1 MASTSSSGRAQ
12 CEHIDDVAGQS
23 IQVSTLSNQPGSPFS
38 ERIFGIPQAPSTP
51 IVLEP
56 TSKFH
61 SVATWLLGYLRYTCV
76 VLGFL
81 GTCLPSIQVEARDD
95 EGDMISNVVNCELSG
110 DNADNEVYD
119 ESDHILEAKHK
130 IFLSHSGAQK
140 DFVEQ
145 LCVDLERCDR
155 YPFFDKRRSSL
166 PIGEKFPKLIFDA
179 IEQCHVGVVVLSK
192 EFFTK
197 SKWPMLELNAM
208 VKESKKP
215 SSRIKIIP
223 IYYLISIE
231 DFKDIK
237 IQKQWISHW
246 QKWSKKDIRIKVE
259 EWKDALKVLASIN
272 GLLMKGGC
280 CDVQFREEIVMEV
293 CGLVSSETRWDDSHV
308 QGRSRSCKVI
318 EDKMDQVLT
327 NSNSR
332 VCIVGLYGMGGI
344 GKTTI
349 SKALCNELALKFC
362 DNVCHIELGRG
373 SELELLRK
381 ALKKLS
387 KIRHDVLDKLDDI
400 ELGYAYLKKQLCTQP
415 IFLTLDNVHDDFK
428 TLEVAQT
435 YLKASYGSGSVVL
448 VTARSISVLKKLN
461 LDATNCLE
469 MPELEE
475 NEAETLFLS
484 YADLPSRHEVDEGLL
499 KDCIE
504 RCHFLKGD
512 GRSRHYH
519 PLALKVL
526 GQQLGCN
533 TTKWAAQLRNIDT
546 FNQLKDKT
554 NPVYSI
560 LRNSYDSLDR
570 KHQMMFMDL
579 ALLVTPECDNHE
591 VGVTRRDLLCYV
603 HEAAVEDVK
612 DMLEVLKRK
621 SLLEDLSEDFTKIG
635 MHDLWIEFAVAETKA
650 HDSREQRWV
659 YHVDGKKALG
669 RSGRWRESV
678 ERMCFLEEGWRG
690 LEGLDLSDFVNV
702 EAFRL
707 EVLILTLDCDLDLD
721 LSGLKHLKSLEL
733 DTPGLTVR
741 AEGLSSLS
749 SLVSL
754 SWITPRF
761 APCLDG
767 IGRLT
772 KLQNLELAD
781 CKGTRVLDL
790 TELRFLR
797 IVVINRFPDLISLKG
812 LSSRMAALRIL
823 RIPHCKS
830 LRECPGVGELYALEQ
845 LVLSGCGKLEKLPRL
860 GRLKKLRELC
870 INDCKSIREVPGL
883 SDLVSLE
890 GFYAEG
896 CSKLVILPDLAK
908 LTKLRELDV
917 AKCPVQK
924 VPRLDGLLSMTELY
938 ASFGKL
944 SGEQPVLSKLSALKI
959 VVIDG
964 WNGPIW
970 ASIRSLLMLEV
981 LQLFVCKGDDVMPDL
996 QNLERLR
1003 EVALVGCEY
1012 KDLSG
1017 LSNSTALE
1025 TLSLDR
1031 CEKLERLPEFG
1042 RLTKLTSLTIV
1053 GCPNL
1058 RDWRSE
1064 STLCSLKTLA
1074 VNGSSVTSFVR
1085 DLETLTRLRELYL
1098 NGSECEN
1105 VLSLTSLCLQ
1115 LEVLSINRFSKME
1128 ALDLTNF
1135 SYLEKLELEGCSA
1148 LERVTCGNP
1157 LTELTKL
1164 KVIDCESLVEIPD
1177 LSAFPQLEKLR
1188 LEECRALTKLSC
1200 SDRLTAVRKIELIG
1214 CDLDEEVLDF
1224 SRFQNLREFRVEDA
1238 SSSDDD
1244 EGDGSGDEGSAS
1256 GDDDENIEQVEAIA
1270 DALT

>member
-12 CEHIDDVAGQS
+12 CEHVHDVTGQ
-23 IQVSTLSNQPGSPFS
+23 IFQV
-38 ERIFGIPQAPSTP
+38 P
-51 IVLEP
+51 I
-56 TSKFH
+56 
-61 SVATWLLGYLRYTCV
+61 SVA
-76 VLGFL
+76 
-81 GTCLPSIQVEARDD
+81 
-95 EGDMISNVVNCELSG
+95 VNCELSG
-110 DNADNEVYD
+110 VDMDNEVHA
-119 ESDHILEAKHK
+119 ECGHILEAKHK
-130 IFLSHSGAQK
+130 VFLSHSGAQK

-192 EFFTK
+192 EFFTR

-208 VKESKKP
+208 VKELKRP

-223 IYYLISIE
+223 IYYLLSIDE
-231 DFKDIK
+231 FKDID
-237 IQKQWISHW
+237 IQNQWTVQW
-246 QKWSKKDIRIKVE
+246 EKWSEKDIRINVE
-259 EWKDALKVLASIN
+259 EWKNALKVLASIN
-272 GLLMKGGC
+272 GLVMKRGC
-280 CDVQFREEIVMEV
+280 SDVQFREEIVMEV
-293 CGLVSSETRWDDSHV
+293 CGVVTPETRWDDSYV

-318 EDKMDQVLT
+318 EDKMDAVRT

-349 SKALCNELALKFC
+349 SKALCNELAVKFC

-428 TLEVAQT
+428 TLEVAKT

-448 VTARSISVLKKLN
+448 VTARSLSVLKKLN
-461 LDATNCLE
+461 LEATNCLE

-475 NEAETLFLS
+475 DEAETLFLS

-512 GRSRHYH
+512 GKSRHYH

-526 GQQLGCN
+526 GQQLGFN
-533 TTKWAAQLRNIDT
+533 TTKWAAQLRSIDT
-546 FNQLKDKT
+546 FNQLKDRRH
-554 NPVYSI
+554 PVFSI

-570 KHQMMFMDL
+570 KHQMVFMDL
-579 ALLVTPECDNHE
+579 ALVVPPAYDNPDI
-591 VGVTRRDLLCYV
+591 VGTRRDVLCYL

-621 SLLEDLSEDFTKIG
+621 SLLEDLTDDFTRIG

-650 HDSREQRWV
+650 QDGREQRWV

-669 RSGRWRESV
+669 RSGGWRESV

-690 LEGLDLSDFVNV
+690 LEGLSLAEFVNV
-702 EAFRL
+702 EAFTL
-707 EVLILTLDCDLDLD
+707 EVQILTPDCDLDLD
-721 LSGLKHLKSLEL
+721 LSGLKHLKGLVL
-733 DTPGLTVR
+733 DTRGLTVR

-749 SLVSL
+749 SLVYL
-754 SWITPRF
+754 YWITPRF

-772 KLQNLELAD
+772 KLQFLELGD

-797 IVVINRFPDLISLKG
+797 TVAIIRFPDLISLKG
-812 LSSRMAALRIL
+812 LSSRMADLRIL

-830 LRECPGVGELYALEQ
+830 LRECPGMGELYALEM
-845 LVLSGCGKLEKLPRL
+845 LVLMGCGKLEKLPCL
-860 GRLKKLRELC
+860 GRLTKLRRMI
-870 INDCKSIREVPGL
+870 INDCKSIRAVPGL
-883 SDLVSLE
+883 CDLVSLE
-890 GFYAEG
+890 VFLAAG
-896 CSKLVILPDLAK
+896 CSKLVVLPDLAK
-908 LTKLRELDV
+908 LTKLRILRTE
-917 AKCPVQK
+917 KCPVQK
-924 VPRLDGLLSMTELY
+924 VPGLDSLLSLTTIY

-944 SGEQPVLSKLSALKI
+944 SGEQPVLSKLSALKY

-970 ASIRSLLMLEV
+970 ASIRSLLMLES
-981 LQLFVCKGDDVMPDL
+981 LFLSVCKGDDVMPDL
-996 QNLERLR
+996 KDLERLR
-1003 EVALVGCEY
+1003 EVSLEDCEY

-1017 LSNSTALE
+1017 LSNTTALE
-1025 TLSLDR
+1025 TLGLGR
-1031 CEKLERLPEFG
+1031 CKKLERLPEFG
-1042 RLTKLTSLTIV
+1042 RLTKLTWLEILD
-1053 GCPNL
+1053 CPNL

-1064 STLCSLKTLA
+1064 STLCSLKTLQ
-1074 VNGSSVTSFVR
+1074 VDGSSVTSFVR

-1098 NGSECEN
+1098 NESECEN
-1105 VLSLTSLCLQ
+1105 VLSLTSLCSQ

-1135 SYLEKLELEGCSA
+1135 SHLVKLELRGCSA

-1157 LTELTKL
+1157 LRELTKL
-1164 KVIDCESLVEIPD
+1164 KVFNCESLVEIPD
-1177 LSAFPQLEKLR
+1177 LSTFPQLEELW

-1200 SDRLTAVRKIELIG
+1200 SERLTAVRTIELIG
-1214 CDLDEEVLDF
+1214 CDLDEEVLDL
-1224 SRFQNLREFRVEDA
+1224 SRFPNLRKFRVKDA
-1238 SSSDDD
+1238 SD
-1244 EGDGSGDEGSAS
+1244 ESGSRMRMKLMKVVKTMRTFFRSKH
-1256 GDDDENIEQVEAIA
+1256 
-1270 DALT
+1270 